1 MPNSNSNNYNSRQ
14 QEERSPELLVED
26 LKELTIFI
34 NHPAWQE
41 MVKLVHQSRTDAIDA
56 FINLPV
62 KDLGT
67 FLEREQLIGEAR
79 AYGTVLKPIVERFEE
94 LKQQTEQLTQQ

>member
-1 MPNSNSNNYNSRQ
+1 MRNSNSKNYDSQ
-14 QEERSPELLVED
+14 ERSPELLQKD
-26 LKELTIFI
+26 LEQLTAFV

-41 MVKLVHQSRTDAIDA
+41 LLKLVKESRTTAIDA

-79 AYGTVLKPIVERFEE
+79 AYGTVLEPIVTRFEE
-94 LKQQTEQLTQQ
+94 LKQQTQQATQQ